1 MELVR
6 SFIAIPLPSELQQ
19 RIGSLQR
26 ELKQRVPELRPAST
40 HNLHLSLQFL
50 GDQSQDVLDKVG
62 QLLQSLG
69 ASTPSFTVTLKG
81 VGSFPTGKRP
91 RVVWL
96 GVDPPE
102 PLLAL
107 QAALAEGLCDLGLP
121 LETRRYRPH
130 LTLGR
135 LRSCPDNLEF
145 LEKFREYDCGS
156 LEVISMILFSSRLT
170 PNAAVH
176 QPLCEVELRG
186 SG

>member
-1 MELVR
+1 MKLIR
-6 SFIAIPLPSELQQ
+6 SFIAISLPFELWQRLDSLQQ
-19 RIGSLQR
+19 
-26 ELKQRVPELRPAST
+26 ELKQHLPELRLAST

-50 GDQSQDVLDKVG
+50 GDQPQDVLDKVG
-62 QLLQSLG
+62 QLLQSLA

-81 VGSFPTGKRP
+81 VGSFPAGKRP

-96 GVDPPE
+96 GVEPPE

-121 LETRRYRPH
+121 HEIRRYRPH

-135 LRSCPDNLEF
+135 LRSCSDNLESF
-145 LEKFREYDCGS
+145 EKFREYSCGS
-156 LEVISMILFSSRLT
+156 LEVASMILFSSRLT

-176 QPLCEVELRG
+176 QPLCEVELSG